1 MQQEFRHDEI
11 GYWTEIKHQII
22 KEYAKAYSIIMS
34 AQKVHFHYL
43 YIDAFAGSG
52 THKSKGTGE
61 FVLGSPLH
69 ALNVDPPFHEYHFIE
84 LRPQKVESLEKLVGP
99 RSDVKIY
106 LGDCNKILLESVLPL
121 ARREDYSRALCV
133 LDPYGMH
140 IDWEVVQKIGLMK
153 SVEIFLNFPIMDINM
168 NVLKHRPEKV
178 LPTQIERMNRFWG
191 DGSWRDELYS
201 LSPQMSIFGEEE
213 VKVRNEQVAEVFRRR
228 LIEVA
233 GFLNVPQPL
242 PMRNSINSIVYYLFF
257 ASHNDTGNKI
267 VSYIFN
273 NFKDRTG
280 F

>member
-1 MQQEFRHDEI
+1 MTKELYYDEI
-11 GYWTEIKHQII
+11 GIWSEIKHEII
-22 KEYAKAYSIIMS
+22 KKYATAYSVIMR
-34 AQKVHFHYL
+34 KKEFWHL

-52 THKSKGTGE
+52 THKSKSTGE
-61 FVLGSPLH
+61 FVLGSPIH
-69 ALNVDPPFHEYHFIE
+69 ALNVEPPFCEYHFIE
-84 LRPQKVESLEKLVGP
+84 LKRQKVESLKELVGK
-99 RSDVKIY
+99 RENVWIY
-106 LGDCNKILLESVLPL
+106 PGDCNKILLESVLPL
-121 ARREDYSRALCV
+121 ARYECYKRALCV

-140 IDWEVVQKIGLMK
+140 IDWEVIQNIGLMK

-213 VKVRNEQVAEVFRRR
+213 DKVRNEQVAEVFRRR

-242 PMRNSINSIVYYLFF
+242 PMRNSTNSIVYYLFF